1 MNMHKGNITLT
12 MIKPGAVKKNHIG
25 PILGII
31 NEHGFVIKAMKLTRL
46 TVDQAKKF
54 YAIHQ
59 GKPFFNDLITFMSSG
74 PIVAAILEKEDAVQE
89 FRDLIGATDP
99 DNAKD
104 GTIRKLFAE
113 SLSKNAIHGSD
124 SNENALIESAFFF
137 SQLEQF

>member
-1 MNMHKGNITLT
+1 MQKENITLT

-31 NEHGFVIKAMKLTRL
+31 NENGFIIKAMKLTQL
-46 TVDQAKKF
+46 TVEQAKKF
-54 YAIHQ
+54 YAVHQ

-74 PIVAAILEKEDAVQE
+74 PIVAAVLQKENAVKE

-124 SNENALIESAFFF
+124 SNENAEIESSFFF